1 VGCPKR
7 RPGDSVL
14 TGFVPDGGGSNTEVA
29 KVKRYAV
36 VFALFTLSM
45 LTYIDRVCISAG
57 KNSISAE
64 LHLTDTAMG
73 LVFGAFALGYSVAQ
87 VPSGWFAD
95 KAGPRVA
102 LTVVVAV
109 WSALIALTGTAWNLT
124 SLVVFVFLFGVGQA
138 GALPG
143 GLRVICNW
151 LPPEER
157 GRANGVLFSG
167 TRIGAAISFPL
178 VTWMLARWQWR
189 NSFQLLGI
197 FGLFWA
203 FAWPLW
209 FRNHPA
215 KPLPM
220 EASLTGPNPR
230 LGEILRSRRMAFAL
244 VQYFAINFTFFMCVS
259 WMLPYLKIEYHLTD
273 SRAAA
278 YSMAPLLC
286 GAAAQWITGW
296 AVDRIYRSPLRIWS
310 RRLPGMLGL
319 ALSAI
324 GVLGLVR
331 AGSIET
337 ATICFTMAA
346 FGVDMT
352 ISPSWVFCADIAG
365 HNAGSVSAAMNMF
378 GNLGAFVSALAFPH
392 LQQLT
397 GSAVTYFL
405 LAGMLNIVGA
415 VCWFQMRSLEPAEVV
430 TNPQLRIFVKRPS

>member
-1 VGCPKR
+1 VE
-7 RPGDSVL
+7 DS
-14 TGFVPDGGGSNTEVA
+14 DGNNTEA
-29 KVKRYAV
+29 AEMKRYAV

-57 KNSISAE
+57 KSSISAD

-73 LVFGAFALGYSVAQ
+73 MVFAAFSLGYSLGQ

-95 KAGPRVA
+95 RAGPRLA
-102 LTVVVAV
+102 LTVVVAG
-109 WSALIALTGTAWNLT
+109 WSVLIALTSVAWNLT
-124 SLVVFVFLFGVGQA
+124 SLVVFVFLFGVAEA

-143 GLRVICNW
+143 GLRVVCNW

-157 GRANGVLFSG
+157 GRANGVQFSG
-167 TRIGAAISFPL
+167 MRIGAAISFPL
-178 VTWMLARWQWR
+178 VTWMLTRWQWR
-189 NSFQLLGI
+189 SSFQLLGI
-197 FGLFWA
+197 FGVLWA
-203 FAWPLW
+203 FVWLLW

-215 KPLPM
+215 KPLPKV
-220 EASLTGPNPR
+220 AVPAGPIPR
-230 LGEILRSRRMAFAL
+230 FGEILRSRRMVFAF
-244 VQYFAINFTFFMCVS
+244 VQYFAINFTFIICVT
-259 WMLPYLKIEYHLTD
+259 WMLPYLKTQYHLTD

-286 GAAAQWITGW
+286 GATAQWIAGW
-296 AVDRIYRSPLRIWS
+296 AVDRLYRSPLRIWS

-319 ALSAI
+319 AVSTI
-324 GVLGLVR
+324 GILGLVR
-331 AGSIET
+331 AGSLET

-365 HNAGSVSAAMNMF
+365 RNAGSVSAAMNMF
-378 GNLGAFVSALAFPH
+378 GNIGAFVSALAFPY

-397 GSAVTYFL
+397 GSAVTFFL
-405 LAGMLNIVGA
+405 LAGMLNIAGV

-430 TNPQLRIFVKRPS
+430 NQILGRPEPNG